1 MSRWSFPTFFAL
13 AILVLTMST
22 GSCAEYR
29 LVGKPAS
36 HYFNTGKVAELA
48 NAAADGDLDRL
59 NALAAEGVDVNAEGF
74 EGINPLLWT
83 MIAGNKASFAKL
95 LELGADPFQ
104 QAKNEISVADD
115 STAADDP
122 EFLKILLEHGVDP
135 NGLANPRRNETL
147 LMKAVL
153 YSRWP
158 QVELLLQHCA
168 DINWA
173 TEFGSSA
180 ATVAVSSSEME
191 MLVRFLEEGYSYD
204 LDRLARR
211 IDIRRIAEGHP
222 QYQWE
227 QKAIQILQERGVVFP
242 ADDREPAPPAASRA
256 EPVYAQSCQERR
268 KA

>member
-1 MSRWSFPTFFAL
+1 M
-13 AILVLTMST
+13 TMST
-22 GSCAEYR
+22 ASCADYR
-29 LVGKPAS
+29 LAGEPAS
-36 HYFNTGKVAELA
+36 YYFKTRMVAELA
-48 NAAADGDLDRL
+48 NASVNGDLDHL
-59 NALAAEGVDVNAEGF
+59 EALAAEGVDVNAKGF

-83 MIAGNKASFAKL
+83 MLAGNKASFAKL

-115 STAADDP
+115 STAANDLD
-122 EFLKILLEHGVDP
+122 FLKILLEHGVDP
-135 NGLANPRRNETL
+135 NGLANPRRGETL

-153 YSRWP
+153 HGRWP

-204 LDRLARR
+204 FDRLARR
-211 IDIRRIAEGHP
+211 VDIRRIAEGHP
-222 QYQWE
+222 QFQWE
-227 QKAIQILQERGVVFP
+227 RKAIEILKERGVVFP
-242 ADDREPAPPAASRA
+242 ANDGKPAPPAAPRA
-256 EPVYAQSCQERR
+256 EPVHAKSCLERR
-268 KA
+268 KP